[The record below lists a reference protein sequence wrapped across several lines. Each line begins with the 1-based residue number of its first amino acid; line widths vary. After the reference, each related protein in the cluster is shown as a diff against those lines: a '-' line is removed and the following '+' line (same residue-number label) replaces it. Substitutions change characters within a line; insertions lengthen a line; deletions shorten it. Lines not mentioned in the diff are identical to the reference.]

1 MDGCEGM
8 KEGGGRLVSRSVKV
22 GEGVGM
28 GRGEGVRGVADQ
40 LALYNPGVR

>member
-8 KEGGGRLVSRSVKV
+8 KEGGGRLVSRAVKV
-22 GEGVGM
+22 KGWV
-28 GRGEGVRGVADQ
+28 GEGVRGVADQ